1 LADDVSEP
9 TDRKQWFS
17 VSEAIAF
24 IAVLPAIV
32 YGSGYL
38 MWIVPSQRLFKTNL
52 APIISVSGLMEPG
65 IIYACSLMLSIVF
78 AYVVGSKKLLPF
90 RRPARREWGIL
101 FELAIWFV
109 FVFVASILGFL
120 AVRRPLDFVS
130 ADPAGSTLYL
140 VLHVVVIGFSFR
152 RFYGLVRSKFIDP
165 TRDRRR
171 SSFVIRTAEGTLA
184 VLLLYVQVPAA
195 ILFGSLGPNPVNRV
209 CPITIC
215 IKGDS
220 DGTSQGESISYRA
233 LFIERSSERFLV
245 FDRESK
251 KVIGWP
257 VNCVLEVVWE

>member
-1 LADDVSEP
+1 MADDVSEP
-9 TDRKQWFS
+9 TDRRQGLS

-24 IAVLPAIV
+24 IAVLPAVV

-38 MWIVPSQRLFKTNL
+38 MWIVPSQRLYKMNL

-65 IIYACSLMLSIVF
+65 IIYVCSLMLSIVF

-90 RRPARREWGIL
+90 RRPARRELGIL
-101 FELAIWFV
+101 FELALWLIFV
-109 FVFVASILGFL
+109 LVASFLGFL
-120 AVRRPLDFVS
+120 AIRRPLDFVS

-165 TRDRRR
+165 ARDRRR
-171 SSFVIRTAEGTLA
+171 SSFIIRTAEGTLA

-209 CPITIC
+209 CPITISVQ
-215 IKGDS
+215 S
-220 DGTSQGESISYRA
+220 DAAGVSQDELLPHRA
-233 LFIERSSERFLV
+233 LFIERSSERYLV

-251 KVIGWP
+251 KVVGWP
-257 VNCVLEVVWE
+257 VSRVSEVVWE